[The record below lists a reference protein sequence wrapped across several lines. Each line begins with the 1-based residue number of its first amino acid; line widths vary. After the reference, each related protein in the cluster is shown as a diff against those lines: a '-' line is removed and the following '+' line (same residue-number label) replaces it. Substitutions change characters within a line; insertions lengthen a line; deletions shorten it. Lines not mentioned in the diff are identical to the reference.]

1 MIHSMSRLMPLS
13 LPLVQSFPR
22 NRMAYGNWS
31 LTSPKHSIQRNVI
44 MKYTIERCSRSWSH
58 FLKQPQKLNH
68 HQAQWLLEPTNYHFT
83 LHYIPSK
90 QNTKADTLLRHHDL
104 DMVRDNE
111 NEILLKSEFIC
122 SLDWIWDPDPLTFE
136 ESWGTSRKSITQQR
150 RRLERVREWAYH
162 FLWIHLHSNS
172 CQTLRRHC
180 LWKSQFHICWTSQ
193 LLQNCRTHYTQ
204 LLVASSSAQYLRI
217 HRRMWNLSVSQDTL
231 HLAYCSAT
239 SSWSSVMTEIIMLDL
254 LGLLPMSN
262 GYNTILIIVDQF
274 TKYVKF
280 EATHV
285 ELTAEGFM
293 KVLWDQVFCD
303 HGLPWKII
311 HNCDTQFVN
320 KYIKALFNL
329 LSIK

>member
-122 SLDWIWDPDPLTFE
+122 SLDWIWDPDALTFE
-136 ESWGTSRKSITQQR
+136 ESQGTSRKSITQQR
-150 RRLERVREWAYH
+150 RMLERVREWAYH
-162 FLWIHLHSNS
+162 FLWMHLHSNS

-231 HLAYCSAT
+231 HLACCSAT
-239 SSWSSVMTEIIMLDL
+239 SSWSSVMTLGDHHAWSPWTAANVKWIQHYSHYCWSIHQVCQVRSHTCRAYCRRIHEGPLRPSL
-254 LGLLPMSN
+254 LWPWTSL
-262 GYNTILIIVDQF
+262 
-274 TKYVKF
+274 K
-280 EATHV
+280 
-285 ELTAEGFM
+285 
-293 KVLWDQVFCD
+293 D
-303 HGLPWKII
+303 H
-311 HNCDTQFVN
+311 TQ
-320 KYIKALFNL
+320 LRH
-329 LSIK
+329 SICQ